1 LQKGTIKERNGE
13 EGGKENKREKEK
25 KKRKKNDT
33 GQKWAGIAT
42 LISA

>member
-1 LQKGTIKERNGE
+1 VRRERKQKG
-13 EGGKENKREKEK
+13 KRKEKE
-25 KKRKKNDT
+25 KNDT